1 MVVKKYTLSAK
12 SSDNPGKWYVVDA
25 QGMVLGR
32 LASVIASRIRGKMSP
47 LFTPHADA
55 GDWVVVVNAEKVV
68 LTGRK
73 LAQQTYYTHSGYPGG
88 LKSITAQKLLV
99 KRPEDVIKFAVKGM
113 LPKNRLG
120 RVLNKKLK
128 VYAGPEHPHAAQQP
142 EPWTIT
148 EAQR

>member
-1 MVVKKYTLSAK
+1 MKKYTLSAK

-73 LAQQTYYTHSGYPGG
+73 LAQKTYYTHSGYPGG